1 MYCTYC
7 GNQLD
12 NNAVVC
18 EKCARAPDP
27 LSAPRKPSKLWSGLA
42 MALLI
47 LGILFIPVIGL
58 PFGFIGL
65 FLRRKRKQAI
75 VLILLSVTMLM
86 VWNGK
91 YPNSDWSRRYQE
103 FTGSWSGP
111 EIYAEVIYETN
122 LLKKMY
128 PGILPSTMGF
138 TISNE
143 NHFEWTDV
151 ELTIN
156 STLLSGGY
164 TYQCTQ
170 IKANGATWAPAHEFS
185 NAEGY
190 RFDSD
195 SMKPNT
201 LIIQCAT
208 PNGRTSK
215 KFEFQ

>member
-1 MYCTYC
+1 MREVPCTARTVVTSSTTMRSSARNVHEHQTLC
-7 GNQLD
+7 LLRGNHL
-12 NNAVVC
+12 
-18 EKCARAPDP
+18 
-27 LSAPRKPSKLWSGLA
+27 
-42 MALLI
+42 
-47 LGILFIPVIGL
+47 
-58 PFGFIGL
+58 
-65 FLRRKRKQAI
+65 KQAI